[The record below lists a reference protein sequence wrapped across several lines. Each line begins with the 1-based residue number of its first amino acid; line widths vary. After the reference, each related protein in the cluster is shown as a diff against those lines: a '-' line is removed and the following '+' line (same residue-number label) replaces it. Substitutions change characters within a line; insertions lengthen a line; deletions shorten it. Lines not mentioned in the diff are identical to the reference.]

1 MGVRENWVVPP
12 GLTPDTASQSGA
24 EAPGYFRSS
33 LRALGLSSPFP
44 SAEQLAEKV
53 VEGARSTPQA
63 QTHFQRLIG
72 TTETRALPKPALIG
86 VFPQVVKRCADTKPD
101 FFRACEAVPFSP
113 LAWPRVLRSEQA
125 LLEVRPLPREPPAI
139 CALQA
144 VRGASLVRLR
154 GLIRQRV

>member
-1 MGVRENWVVPP
+1 MRTG
-12 GLTPDTASQSGA
+12 
-24 EAPGYFRSS
+24 SS
-33 LRALGLSSPFP
+33 LRDSVSNLAAYPALNNLRKKSSRAQEAHLRRRHI
-44 SAEQLAEKV
+44 SNDLT
-53 VEGARSTPQA
+53 ARV
-63 QTHFQRLIG
+63 
-72 TTETRALPKPALIG
+72 TRALPKPALIG

>member
-33 LRALGLSSPFP
+33 LRDLGHSSPFP

-63 QTHFQRLIG
+63 LKHGRIF
-72 TTETRALPKPALIG
+72 
-86 VFPQVVKRCADTKPD
+86 
-101 FFRACEAVPFSP
+101 
-113 LAWPRVLRSEQA
+113 RSEAPGYFRSSLRDLGHSSPFPSAEQLAEKVVEGARSTPQA
-125 LLEVRPLPREPPAI
+125 LKHGRI
-139 CALQA
+139 F
-144 VRGASLVRLR
+144 
-154 GLIRQRV
+154 

>member
-1 MGVRENWVVPP
+1 MSIAQETPVR
-12 GLTPDTASQSGA
+12 
-24 EAPGYFRSS
+24 
-33 LRALGLSSPFP
+33 
-44 SAEQLAEKV
+44 AEK
-53 VEGARSTPQA
+53 RKK
-63 QTHFQRLIG
+63 QRFSAPSKLVP
-72 TTETRALPKPALIG
+72 LPKPALIG
-86 VFPQVVKRCADTKPD
+86 VSPQVVKRCADTKPD